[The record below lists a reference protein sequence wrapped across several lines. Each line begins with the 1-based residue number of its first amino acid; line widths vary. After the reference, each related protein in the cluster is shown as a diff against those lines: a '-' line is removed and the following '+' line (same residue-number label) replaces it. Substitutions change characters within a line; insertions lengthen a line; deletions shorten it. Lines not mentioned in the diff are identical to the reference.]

1 MDHLVLNIELC
12 SLLTDAYKHQLFIR
26 TLIKNVMHSVY
37 ARKGKFIDVTQSSIN
52 LQNTLQSD
60 LGKDLHAPTFKDS
73 DEKDRS
79 INDQTNACSSF
90 LSLLVNII
98 NDMNQEFNLPTPF
111 ELSASTSTTNVNE
124 DINPVRDQ
132 IDRNENYCRR
142 TLYHKQSVSLF
153 DSLSDFAAYES
164 VVEFVGSELLNAGE
178 GLTHGSPLLLKW
190 EKFVASVL
198 LSLTFDRD
206 VLIADAG
213 VDGLCWPQFTATDGI
228 QYSSDNDIVNISM
241 LNISKLLPSSLSL
254 FTSLSSVFSRKD
266 TTLTEVRT
274 SDDNNNTL
282 SQYNSSK
289 SLDANNDNTKKKI
302 WSKDNNDVAFYL
314 ARLEKCSK
322 MKVVSTSTA
331 NIGSVPVSDRVPN
344 WQHVSALAEKSDFIQ
359 DLDGFEK
366 MIQRLST
373 EGCQEVAV
381 STQSR
386 WFRSYQPTLAY
397 VILSTSTQCF
407 VVDIQKVSTNE
418 ARFIQ
423 ACKMLNEN
431 VFNNESITKIL

>member
-60 LGKDLHAPTFKDS
+60 LGKDLHAPTSKDS

-79 INDQTNACSSF
+79 INDRTNACSSF

-98 NDMNQEFNLPTPF
+98 NEMNQEFNLPTPF

-153 DSLSDFAAYES
+153 DSLSDFAVYES
-164 VVEFVGSELLNAGE
+164 VVEFVGSKLLNAGK
-178 GLTHGSPLLLKW
+178 GLTHGSPLFLKW

-206 VLIADAG
+206 VLIADVG
-213 VDGLCWPQFTATDGI
+213 VEGLCWPQFTATDGI
-228 QYSSDNDIVNISM
+228 QYSSDNDIANISK
-241 LNISKLLPSSLSL
+241 LNTSKLLPSSLSL
-254 FTSLSSVFSRKD
+254 FTSQSSVFSTKD
-266 TTLTEVRT
+266 MTLTEVRT
-274 SDDNNNTL
+274 SDDN
-282 SQYNSSK
+282 SNSLCNSFK
-289 SLDANNDNTKKKI
+289 SLVANNDNTKNEI
-302 WSKDNNDVAFYL
+302 WNIDNKDVAFYL

-322 MKVVSTSTA
+322 MKVVSTSSA
-331 NIGSVPVSDRVPN
+331 QIGSAPVSDRVPN

-386 WFRSYQPTLAY
+386 WFRSYKPTLAY

-407 VVDIQKVSTNE
+407 VVDIQKVSLNE